1 MLNAADDESVYMNVN
16 LSNVSA
22 TNKVSVTDSSS
33 KVAEDNPE
41 SKGFFETLAG
51 VFSDSQKAEKAVAKS
66 DAPDASVE
74 TKDEVVNDASA
85 DSEAESQAKVS
96 AEGGEADKVASTEST
111 DELLEQSESKA
122 AGAQNGDHE
131 SKSIKAELDTASR
144 SASPDSSEMTKG
156 AEATPTGS
164 ESASLAAKPTQ
175 DSQTNIA
182 QTKSSEQPQTE
193 QVKSAMGEGQQLL
206 GRIEQANQ
214 TLQSNELSVDSGK
227 ALPPESVMVSAGAS
241 SVQSARLTSEQQKA
255 LATDTSVKGMET
267 TSSVDPEKVMLD
279 ADGKPLVVASNAS
292 NVQHV
297 PNISQPQQGG
307 DIPSAAQID
316 WSSPS
321 TQAVHAEAMVNA
333 TTQAAVNGQVVAQGA
348 QALVGTEALN
358 QAIPLETAPLESEAV
373 EVQRVAL
380 AELDII
386 DTKLAQGEPLS
397 AKEIEIIEGLKSGEL
412 VADIPEQELAHFV
425 ALPSDVKVAMAEHQ
439 ATLNQSRVAASAV
452 SAQQAHQ
459 LATQDLKHAVTQANV
474 QTTVTSNADKAA
486 AMAAMPDALVA
497 ANMTPA
503 AHAGANPDLSKKA
516 MSASLAAGTLK
527 GTSHQQDKPEAQHG
541 LAGQIQAAAGQQ
553 GVTAQQQARVDAAQ
567 QAQLPL
573 QLTKELANEQVA
585 EKVQMMM
592 SKNLKNLDIRLDPPE
607 LGRMQIRMTMNN
619 DLANVHFTVSNPQA
633 RDLIEQTLPR
643 LREMLAQQGMQ
654 LADSSVQQQSSGQQ
668 QGYTASEQSGKG
680 GSERGFSGQSDENFD
695 ADVNLDLNVTSKRDG
710 ISFYA

>member
-33 KVAEDNPE
+33 KVVEENSE

-122 AGAQNGDHE
+122 AGAQNGDPE

-144 SASPDSSEMTKG
+144 STSPDSSEMTKG
-156 AEATPTGS
+156 AEATLTGS

-214 TLQSNELSVDSGK
+214 TLQSNELSGGK

-241 SVQSARLTSEQQKA
+241 NVQSASLTSEQQKA
-255 LATDTSVKGMET
+255 LATDTSIKGMET

-316 WSSPS
+316 WNSPS

-348 QALVGTEALN
+348 QALVGIEALN
-358 QAIPLETAPLESEAV
+358 QAIPVESEAV
-373 EVQRVAL
+373 VQRVAL
-380 AELDII
+380 TELGII

-412 VADIPEQELAHFV
+412 VADIPEQELAQFV

-439 ATLNQSRVAASAV
+439 ATLNQSRAAASAV

-486 AMAAMPDALVA
+486 AMPDALVA

-503 AHAGANPDLSKKA
+503 AHAGATLDLSKKA
-516 MSASLAAGTLK
+516 MSASLAAGALK
-527 GTSHQQDKPEAQHG
+527 GTSHKQDKPEAQHG

-553 GVTAQQQARVDAAQ
+553 GVSAQQPARVDAAQ

>member
-1 MLNAADDESVYMNVN
+1 MNVN

-131 SKSIKAELDTASR
+131 SKSIKAE
-144 SASPDSSEMTKG
+144 
-156 AEATPTGS
+156 
-164 ESASLAAKPTQ
+164 SASLAAKPTQ

-214 TLQSNELSVDSGK
+214 TLQSNELSVGSGK

-241 SVQSARLTSEQQKA
+241 NVQSARLTSEQQNA
-255 LATDTSVKGMET
+255 LATDTSIKGMET

-307 DIPSAAQID
+307 DTPSAAQID
-316 WSSPS
+316 WNSPS

-358 QAIPLETAPLESEAV
+358 QAIPVETAPLESEAV

-412 VADIPEQELAHFV
+412 VADIPEQELAQFV

-439 ATLNQSRVAASAV
+439 ATLNQSRAAASAV

-503 AHAGANPDLSKKA
+503 AHAGANLDLSKKA
-516 MSASLAAGTLK
+516 MSASLAAGALK

>member
-122 AGAQNGDHE
+122 AGAQNGAHE

-241 SVQSARLTSEQQKA
+241 NVQSARLTSEQQNA
-255 LATDTSVKGMET
+255 LATDTSIKGMET

-307 DIPSAAQID
+307 DTPSAAQID
-316 WSSPS
+316 WNSPS

-358 QAIPLETAPLESEAV
+358 QAIPVETAPLESEAV

-412 VADIPEQELAHFV
+412 VADIPEQELAQFV

-439 ATLNQSRVAASAV
+439 ATLTQSRVAASAV

-474 QTTVTSNADKAA
+474 QTTVTPNADKA
-486 AMAAMPDALVA
+486 AAMPDALVA

-503 AHAGANPDLSKKA
+503 AHAGANLDLSKKA

>member
-1 MLNAADDESVYMNVN
+1 MNVN

-22 TNKVSVTDSSS
+22 TNKTSIADSSS

-51 VFSDSQKAEKAVAKS
+51 VFTDSQKAEKAVAKS
-66 DAPDASVE
+66 DAPDTSVE
-74 TKDEVVNDASA
+74 TKADAVKGTSA
-85 DSEAESQAKVS
+85 DSEAESQEKVA
-96 AEGGEADKVASTEST
+96 AEGKSVVSTEST
-111 DELLEQSESKA
+111 DELLEHSESKA
-122 AGAQNGDHE
+122 VAGAQSDNLE
-131 SKSIKAELDTASR
+131 NKSIKTDLD
-144 SASPDSSEMTKG
+144 SASTSVSPSTAEESEGVEGVK
-156 AEATPTGS
+156 ATATTSEQVSPTVNP
-164 ESASLAAKPTQ
+164 AQNAR
-175 DSQTNIA
+175 TNIA
-182 QTKSSEQPQTE
+182 ETQSSEQPQTE

-214 TLQSNELSVDSGK
+214 TLKSNETSVDSGK
-227 ALPPESVMVSAGAS
+227 ALPPEGVMVSAGAS
-241 SVQSARLTSEQQKA
+241 NAQSAQLTPDQQAA
-255 LATDTSVKGMET
+255 LATDPSVKEIENL
-267 TSSVDPEKVMLD
+267 SSAGTEKVMLD
-279 ADGKPLVVASNAS
+279 ANGKPLVVASNAS
-292 NVQHV
+292 NALHV
-297 PNISQPQQGG
+297 PNISQHPQSSGNA
-307 DIPSAAQID
+307 PSAAQID
-316 WSSPS
+316 WSSPT
-321 TQAVHAEAMVNA
+321 TQAVHAEAIVNA
-333 TTQAAVNGQVVAQGA
+333 TTQATVNGQVVAQGA
-348 QALVGTEALN
+348 QALVGTEALK
-358 QAIPLETAPLESEAV
+358 QTLPLEAASLESGTV
-373 EVQRVAL
+373 EIKRVAL
-380 AELDII
+380 AELEMI

-397 AKEIEIIEGLKSGEL
+397 AKDLEIIEGLKSGEL
-412 VADIPEQELAHFV
+412 VADIPEQELAQFV

-439 ATLNQSRVAASAV
+439 ATLNQNRSAASAV

-459 LATQDLKHAVTQANV
+459 LAAQDLKHAVTQANA
-474 QTTVTSNADKAA
+474 QATVASNADKAA
-486 AMAAMPDALVA
+486 SMATMPEALVA
-497 ANMTPA
+497 ANMNSA
-503 AHAGANPDLSKKA
+503 AHTATHADLSKKV
-516 MSASLAAGTLK
+516 MNASLATGALK
-527 GTSHQQDKPEAQHG
+527 GASNQQDKPEAQHG

-567 QAQLPL
+567 QAQIPL

-668 QGYTASEQSGKG
+668 QGYAASEQSGKG